1 LRREPAS
8 LADYSRIGSGL
19 AAREDRTKALGEDFM
34 PRVAGVNLVAWLA
47 AAITIYAIGFLIYGV
62 FFGTLWGQQ
71 TALDHGLVTA
81 AKAPSL
87 TNADITALTIPGA
100 MNMTMSMSLGFLIA
114 VVTGLGIAIAQRL
127 MKPQSILGAI
137 GNGFVLWLGF
147 GATTLAY
154 NVVYASNSPI
164 VLAIDA
170 THLFLDYLVGSAV
183 VFLIDGKAL
192 RAS

>member
-1 LRREPAS
+1 
-8 LADYSRIGSGL
+8 
-19 AAREDRTKALGEDFM
+19 M

-71 TALDHGLVTA
+71 TLLDHGLVTA

-87 TNADITALTIPGA
+87 TSADIAVLTIPGA
-100 MNMTMSMSLGFLIA
+100 MEMKLSMSLGAVIA
-114 VVTGLGIAIAQRL
+114 LVTGLGVAIAQKL
-127 MKPQSILGAI
+127 MKPQSILAAI
-137 GNGFVLWLGF
+137 GNGLVLWIGF

-170 THLFLDYLVGSAV
+170 THLFLDYLIASAV

-192 RAS
+192 RGS